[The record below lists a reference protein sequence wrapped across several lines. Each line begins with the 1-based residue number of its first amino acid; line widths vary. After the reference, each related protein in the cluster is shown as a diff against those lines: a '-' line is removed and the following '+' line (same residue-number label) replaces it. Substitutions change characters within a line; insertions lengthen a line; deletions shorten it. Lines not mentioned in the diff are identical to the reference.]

1 MIISNLIT
9 VNHTSNLYP
18 TKVCMFIL
26 HNLRDSSISPST
38 FTLHFMKE
46 VVLIYQWLFIRTCI
60 HNQEINT
67 NYEIVNCKTFFV
79 SSVTRYLLS
88 IRCPTTHTISSPE
101 IINQLC
107 SFSIILSLLSIK
119 KSLFSCVYSFQMGKM
134 NHLRSNDVDVM
145 ENLIWRHQR
154 ECSFFLLKPGNLS

>member
-119 KSLFSCVYSFQMGKM
+119 KSLIFLRLFIPNGKNESPSFQRRRCNGK
-134 NHLRSNDVDVM
+134 L
-145 ENLIWRHQR
+145 NL
-154 ECSFFLLKPGNLS
+154 EAST